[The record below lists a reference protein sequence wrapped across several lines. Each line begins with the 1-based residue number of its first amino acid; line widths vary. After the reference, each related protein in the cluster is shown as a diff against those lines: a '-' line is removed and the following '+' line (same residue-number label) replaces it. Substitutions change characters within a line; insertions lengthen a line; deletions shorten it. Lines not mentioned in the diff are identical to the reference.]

1 MNNNIEIFRNA
12 EFGEIR
18 TVIVDDEPWFVGKD
32 VAEALGYSDATKAVR
47 THVEKEDKIMGS
59 QNGAPSIT
67 DNLGRTQYP
76 TWINESGLYSLIL
89 SSKLS
94 SAKEFKHWVTSDVLP
109 SIRKH
114 GAYMT
119 SQTIEEVFKSPD
131 FIIQLATQLKNEQE
145 ARKAAENKVE
155 EQQLQLEE
163 QKPKVE
169 FADHVSESENL
180 ITMEYMAKLAN
191 DEHINVGRN
200 KLFSWLREQKILK
213 FDNVPYQ
220 NFIDKGY
227 FKVRESTFRRNNKF
241 FTQQTTYV
249 TGKGQ
254 LYIIKKLKKEFGTV
268 N

>member
-1 MNNNIEIFRNA
+1 MSNIEVFRNA

-18 TVIVDDEPWFVGKD
+18 TIVIDGEPWFVGKD
-32 VAEALGYSDATKAVR
+32 IAEALGYAKPTDAVR
-47 THVEKEDKIMGS
+47 KRVSDEDRGISKMETPSGS
-59 QNGAPSIT
+59 QQMT
-67 DNLGRTQYP
+67 V
-76 TWINESGLYSLIL
+76 INESGLYSLIL
-89 SSKLS
+89 SSKLP

-119 SQTIEEVFKSPD
+119 TKTIENVLTSPD

-145 ARKAAENKVE
+145 ARKAAENKIE

-191 DEHINVGRN
+191 NEHINVGRN

-241 FTQQTTYV
+241 FTQQTTFV

>member
-1 MNNNIEIFRNA
+1 MSNIEVFRNA

-18 TVIVDDEPWFVGKD
+18 TIVIDGEPWFVGKD
-32 VAEALGYSDATKAVR
+32 IAEALGYAKPTDAVR
-47 THVEKEDKIMGS
+47 KRVSDEDRGISKMETPSGS
-59 QNGAPSIT
+59 QQMT
-67 DNLGRTQYP
+67 V
-76 TWINESGLYSLIL
+76 INESGLYSLIL
-89 SSKLS
+89 SSKLP

-119 SQTIEEVFKSPD
+119 TKTIENVLTSPD

-145 ARKAAENKVE
+145 ARKAAENKIE

-241 FTQQTTYV
+241 FTQQTTFV

>member
-1 MNNNIEIFRNA
+1 MNNIEIFRNA

-18 TVIVDDEPWFVGKD
+18 TITIDGDPWLVGKD
-32 VAEALGYSDATKAVR
+32 VADILGYTNAPKAMR
-47 THVEKEDKIMGS
+47 DHVDNEDKLTERIVISG
-59 QNGAPSIT
+59 QNRKVI
-67 DNLGRTQYP
+67 L
-76 TWINESGLYSLIL
+76 INESGFYSLVL
-89 SSKLS
+89 SSKMDD
-94 SAKEFKHWVTSDVLP
+94 AKKFKHWVTSDVLP

-145 ARKAAENKVE
+145 ARKAAENKIE
-155 EQQLQLEE
+155 KQQLQLEE

-169 FADHVSESENL
+169 FADHVSASENL

-227 FKVRESTFRRNNKF
+227 FKVRESTFRRNNKL

-249 TGKGQ
+249 PGKGQ
-254 LYIIKKLKKEFGTV
+254 LYIIKKLMKEFGTTD
-268 N
+268 

>member
-1 MNNNIEIFRNA
+1 MSNIEVFRNA

-18 TVIVDDEPWFVGKD
+18 TIVIDGEPWFVGKD
-32 VAEALGYSDATKAVR
+32 IAEALGYAKPTDAVR
-47 THVEKEDKIMGS
+47 KRVSDEDRGISKMETPSGS
-59 QNGAPSIT
+59 QQMT
-67 DNLGRTQYP
+67 V
-76 TWINESGLYSLIL
+76 INESGLYSLIL
-89 SSKLS
+89 SSKLP

-119 SQTIEEVFKSPD
+119 TKTIENVLTSPD

-145 ARKAAENKVE
+145 ARKAAENKIE

-169 FADHVSESENL
+169 FANHVSESENL

-241 FTQQTTYV
+241 FTQQTTFV

>member
-1 MNNNIEIFRNA
+1 MDNIEIFRNA

-18 TVIVDDEPWFVGKD
+18 TIIIDGEPWFVGKD
-32 VAEALGYSDATKAVR
+32 VAEALGYSNSSKAVSS
-47 THVEKEDKIMGS
+47 HVNEEDKKLKVIEADS
-59 QNGAPSIT
+59 QNGNVVKTKTA
-67 DNLGRTQYP
+67 L
-76 TWINESGLYSLIL
+76 INESGLYALIFG
-89 SSKLS
+89 SKLD

-119 SQTIEEVFKSPD
+119 SQTIENVLKSPD

-145 ARKAAENKVE
+145 ARKAAEVKIE

-200 KLFSWLREQKILK
+200 KLFSWLREKKILK

-220 NFIDKGY
+220 SFIDNGY
-227 FKVRESTFRRNNKF
+227 FKVKESTFRRNNKV

-254 LYIIKKLKKEFGTV
+254 IYIIKRLKKDFGTTTE
-268 N
+268 

>member
-1 MNNNIEIFRNA
+1 MENIEIFRNA

-18 TVIVDDEPWFVGKD
+18 SIVIDGEPWFVGKD
-32 VAEALGYSDATKAVR
+32 IAEALGYAKPTDAVR
-47 THVEKEDKIMGS
+47 KRVSEEDRGISKMETPSGS
-59 QNGAPSIT
+59 QQMT
-67 DNLGRTQYP
+67 V
-76 TWINESGLYSLIL
+76 INESGLYSLIL
-89 SSKLS
+89 SSKLP

-145 ARKAAENKVE
+145 ARKAAENKIE

-169 FADHVSESENL
+169 FADHVSDSENL

-241 FTQQTTYV
+241 FTQQTTFV

>member
-1 MNNNIEIFRNA
+1 MNNIEVFRNA

-18 TVIVDDEPWFVGKD
+18 TIVIDGEPWLIGKD
-32 VAEALGYSDATKAVR
+32 VANVLGYTNTPKAIR
-47 THVEKEDKIMGS
+47 DHVDDEDKLTERIVISG
-59 QNGAPSIT
+59 QNRNVI
-67 DNLGRTQYP
+67 L
-76 TWINESGLYSLIL
+76 INESGFYSLVL
-89 SSKLS
+89 SSKMS
-94 SAKEFKHWVTSDVLP
+94 NAKKFKHWVTSDVLP

-119 SQTIEEVFKSPD
+119 TQTIENVLTSPD

-145 ARKAAENKVE
+145 ARKAAENKIE

-200 KLFSWLREQKILK
+200 KLFSWLREQNILK

-227 FKVRESTFRRNNKF
+227 FKVRESTFRF
-241 FTQQTTYV
+241 FTQQTTFV

>member
-1 MNNNIEIFRNA
+1 MSNIEVFRNA

-18 TVIVDDEPWFVGKD
+18 TIVIDSEPWFVGKD
-32 VAEALGYSDATKAVR
+32 IAEALGYAKPTDAVR
-47 THVEKEDKIMGS
+47 KRVSDEDRGISKMETPSGS
-59 QNGAPSIT
+59 QQMT
-67 DNLGRTQYP
+67 V
-76 TWINESGLYSLIL
+76 INESGLYSLIL
-89 SSKLS
+89 SSKLP

-119 SQTIEEVFKSPD
+119 TKTIENVLTSPD

-145 ARKAAENKVE
+145 ARKAAENKIE

-241 FTQQTTYV
+241 FTQQTTFV

>member
-1 MNNNIEIFRNA
+1 MNKLQKFTDE

-18 TVIVDDEPWFVGKD
+18 TVTIDGEPYFVGKD
-32 VAEALGYSDATKAVR
+32 VAEALGYAKPTDAVR
-47 THVEKEDKIMGS
+47 KRVEDEDRGISKMETPSGS
-59 QNGAPSIT
+59 QQMT
-67 DNLGRTQYP
+67 V
-76 TWINESGLYSLIL
+76 INESGLYSLIL
-89 SSKLS
+89 SSKLP

-119 SQTIEEVFKSPD
+119 SQTIENVLTSPD

-155 EQQLQLEE
+155 EQQLQLDK

-254 LYIIKKLKKEFGTV
+254 LYVIKKLKKEFGTTD
-268 N
+268 

>member
-1 MNNNIEIFRNA
+1 MSNIEVFRNA

-18 TVIVDDEPWFVGKD
+18 TIVIDGEPWFVGKD
-32 VAEALGYSDATKAVR
+32 IAEALGYTKPTDAVR
-47 THVEKEDKIMGS
+47 KRVSDEDRGISKMETPSGS
-59 QNGAPSIT
+59 QQMT
-67 DNLGRTQYP
+67 V
-76 TWINESGLYSLIL
+76 INESGLYSLIL
-89 SSKLS
+89 SSKLP

-109 SIRKH
+109 SVRKH

-119 SQTIEEVFKSPD
+119 TKTIENVLTSPD

-145 ARKAAENKVE
+145 ARKAAENKIE

-241 FTQQTTYV
+241 FTQQTTFV

>member
-1 MNNNIEIFRNA
+1 MSNIEVFRNA

-18 TVIVDDEPWFVGKD
+18 TIVIDGEPWFVGKD
-32 VAEALGYSDATKAVR
+32 IAEALGYAKPTDAVR
-47 THVEKEDKIMGS
+47 KRVSDEDRGISKMETPSGS
-59 QNGAPSIT
+59 QQMT
-67 DNLGRTQYP
+67 V
-76 TWINESGLYSLIL
+76 INESGLYSLIL
-89 SSKLS
+89 SSKLP

-109 SIRKH
+109 SVRKH

-119 SQTIEEVFKSPD
+119 IENVLTSPD

-145 ARKAAENKVE
+145 ARKAAENKIE

-241 FTQQTTYV
+241 FTQQTTFV

>member
-1 MNNNIEIFRNA
+1 MSNIEVFRNA

-18 TVIVDDEPWFVGKD
+18 TIVIDGEPWFVGKD
-32 VAEALGYSDATKAVR
+32 IAEALGYAKPTDAVR
-47 THVEKEDKIMGS
+47 KRVSDEDRGISKMETPSGS
-59 QNGAPSIT
+59 QQMT
-67 DNLGRTQYP
+67 V
-76 TWINESGLYSLIL
+76 INESGLYSLIL
-89 SSKLS
+89 SSKLP

-109 SIRKH
+109 SVRKH

-119 SQTIEEVFKSPD
+119 TKTIENVLTSPD

-145 ARKAAENKVE
+145 ARKAAENKIE

-241 FTQQTTYV
+241 FTQQTTFV

>member
-1 MNNNIEIFRNA
+1 MDNIEIFRNA

-18 TVIVDDEPWFVGKD
+18 TIVIDGEPWFVGKD
-32 VAEALGYSDATKAVR
+32 IAEALGYAKPTDAVR
-47 THVEKEDKIMGS
+47 KRVSEEDRGISKMET
-59 QNGAPSIT
+59 PSGLQQMT
-67 DNLGRTQYP
+67 V
-76 TWINESGLYSLIL
+76 INESGLYSLIL
-89 SSKLS
+89 SSKLP

-119 SQTIEEVFKSPD
+119 SQTIENVLTSPD

-155 EQQLQLEE
+155 EQQLQLDE

-254 LYIIKKLKKEFGTV
+254 LYVIKKLKKEFGTTD
-268 N
+268 